1 MTFDPEA
8 VREFERAGWDRAA
21 PTYEVAFATV
31 TSQFIEPLLDVAAIG
46 RGAKILDLCCG
57 PGLVG
62 AAAMAR
68 GATVTGLD
76 FSTAMLTTARA
87 RFPSIAFD
95 HGDAEAPPYP
105 DSCFDA
111 VVSNF
116 GIHHVPRPAVALNEA
131 HRILRHG
138 GRFAFSIW
146 SGPEENIAWKLVF
159 EAVQRFGKSGA
170 SAAPPP
176 GGGFAS
182 AEDCLRALDAAG
194 FSATTATLLRGTWRQ
209 RDGAALLAALRGG
222 TVRMAAMLDEQLGA
236 AMPAI
241 LAGLETAASVWRV
254 EGHGGGQLAVPV
266 ACVIAAGTKG

>member
-1 MTFDPEA
+1 MNFDPEA

-21 PTYEVAFATV
+21 PTYEAAFATA
-31 TSQFIEPLLDVAAIG
+31 TCQFIEPLLDAASIG
-46 RGAKILDLCCG
+46 AGAKVLDLCCG

-68 GATVTGLD
+68 GAVVSGLD
-76 FSTAMLTTARA
+76 FSTAMLVAARA

-105 DSCFDA
+105 DSCFDS

-159 EAVQRFGKSGA
+159 DAMHRYGNPRA

-182 AEDCLRALDAAG
+182 ADDCLRALDAAG
-194 FSATTATLLRGTWRQ
+194 FSGNTAALVRGTWRHK
-209 RDGAALLAALRGG
+209 DAETLLAAFRGG
-222 TVRMAAMLDEQLGA
+222 TVRMAAMLDNQTEA

-241 LAGLETAASVWRV
+241 LAGLRSAAAAWSV
-254 EGHGGGQLAVPV
+254 EGRDGGQLAVPV